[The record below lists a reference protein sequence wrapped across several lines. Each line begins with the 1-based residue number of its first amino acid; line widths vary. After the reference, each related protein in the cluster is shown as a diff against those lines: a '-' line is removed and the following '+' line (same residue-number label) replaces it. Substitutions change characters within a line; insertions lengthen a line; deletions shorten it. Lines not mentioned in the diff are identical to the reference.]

1 MRTCE
6 EYVLNQLKVTKELL
20 KTAEKRIQELENL
33 KETQKNEI
41 EDIQCIYL
49 SDKPNYFYNVNFENV
64 YKWNE
69 VLKKNNKTPQFVE
82 EALEDEKKFKELCEL
97 YDNTSYRWP
106 IGKVT
111 QDIYNYLLK
120 TRNGDCAI
128 VLSGDDI
135 GSYQLD
141 KEGYSYFS
149 TEKQAVEYRDKTVK
163 KNIEHYLKFYKEKF
177 EEEN

>member
-6 EYVLNQLKVTKELL
+6 EYVLGQLETTKTLL
-20 KTAEKRIQELENL
+20 KKAEKRIQELEAPKEVEENEL
-33 KETQKNEI
+33 KDMK
-41 EDIQCIYL
+41 CIYL

-64 YKWNE
+64 YEWNK

-82 EALEDEKKFKELCEL
+82 ETLKDEKKFKELCEL
-97 YDNTSYRWP
+97 SNKESYRWP

-128 VLSGDDI
+128 VLSDENI
-135 GSYQLD
+135 YAYQLN

-149 TEKQAVEYRDKTVK
+149 TEEQAIEYRDNEVR
-163 KNIEHYLKFYKEKF
+163 KNIKYYLKNYKDKF
-177 EEEN
+177 EEEK